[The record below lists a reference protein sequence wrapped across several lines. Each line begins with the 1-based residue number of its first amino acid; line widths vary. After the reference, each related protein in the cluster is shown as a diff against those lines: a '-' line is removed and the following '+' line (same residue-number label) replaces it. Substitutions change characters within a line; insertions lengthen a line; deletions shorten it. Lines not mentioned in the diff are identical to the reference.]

1 MQLLDQERRKKPGAR
16 SHILRKQVELTLTNE
31 KSKRNCAGN
40 TKVPASAARHLFSA
54 KRLRPSSWAGTLATL
69 MGLVADPGKSW
80 CRDFKFVK
88 DGGHVVVGI
97 CREYTIA
104 KASRVRYFAG
114 DATFKT
120 VMPETRRIG
129 DTELFLYNICCPSR
143 EGGGTNSAGTVCFRA
158 VMNGL
163 SAEVYQVIWK
173 MFFGRF

>member
-1 MQLLDQERRKKPGAR
+1 M
-16 SHILRKQVELTLTNE
+16 
-31 KSKRNCAGN
+31 
-40 TKVPASAARHLFSA
+40 
-54 KRLRPSSWAGTLATL
+54 
-69 MGLVADPGKSW
+69 
-80 CRDFKFVK
+80 K

-104 KASRVRYFAG
+104 HASRVQYFAR

-143 EGGGTNSAGTVCFRA
+143 EGGGANSAGTVCFRA

-163 SAEVYQVIWK
+163 SADVYQVIWE
-173 MFFGRF
+173 MFFREVLKAKAHDLQFEEESFVMAVPYIPIPPTLEKNAWHFDSVASDFDAAETLGMALAVKDFVGGSVEDHFRNLFIGCGVHLHRMF